1 MSTAIFLLKRALIS
15 LLLLLI
21 ASFLVFAGIRA
32 TVDPTARLATNRN
45 PEAIPRERAR
55 LHLDDSLTSQYKRWA
70 GNVFSAK
77 ASFPF
82 VDVNLGDGDI
92 DSEAVTTKLSRG
104 MQNTFE
110 LVLWGMIVAGA
121 IGISFG
127 VIAAINRNNLVDFG
141 ISGFSFL
148 GAALPTFFFGY
159 ILIDVFTAYLP
170 NWLSKMDKTS
180 HQLIVWAILLSIL
193 LVAIFTVLRYRKNK
207 NTIEHYTFTN
217 VAKIAAPTL
226 LIGSIAIYFIVQAM
240 VSKYSGTIEPLLKI
254 DADVGGHFGRD
265 IDGNFNLETIKTY
278 VKSLAM
284 PVFVLAVQLI
294 ATWSRYQRSSMVE
307 ALQSDYNRT
316 ALSKGMGKWRVYLRH
331 AFRNAQLPMVTVI
344 ALDLGSLMSGLIVT
358 EFIFQI
364 QGMGAIFVKALE
376 AGDATTLTG
385 FTMLVAIF
393 VIGANLLADLI
404 YTIIDP
410 RIRT

>member
-1 MSTAIFLLKRALIS
+1 MSSAIFLLKRALIS

-32 TVDPTARLATNRN
+32 TVDPTTRLATNRN

-55 LHLDDSLTSQYKRWA
+55 LHLNEGIAKQYTRWA
-70 GNVFSAK
+70 GNVFSTK

-82 VDVNLGDGDI
+82 VDVNLGNGDV
-92 DSEAVTTKLSRG
+92 DSEAVTTKLYRG
-104 MQNTFE
+104 MNNTFE
-110 LVLWGMIVAGA
+110 LVLWGMIVAGVL
-121 IGISFG
+121 GITFG
-127 VIAAINRNNLVDFG
+127 VIAAINRNNVIDFAV
-141 ISGFSFL
+141 SGFSFL

-159 ILIDVFTAYLP
+159 ILIDIFTSYLP
-170 NWLSKMDKTS
+170 DWLSKIEDPS
-180 HQLIVWAILLSIL
+180 HLIIIWTFFLLILAGAIH
-193 LVAIFTVLRYRKNK
+193 TVLRYRKNK
-207 NTIEHYTFTN
+207 NYIDKFTVAN
-217 VAKIAAPTL
+217 VAKIAIPS
-226 LIGSIAIYFIVQAM
+226 LIVGCIIIYFIVHAM
-240 VSKYSGTIEPLLKI
+240 ISRYSGNAEPLLKI

-265 IDGNFNLETIKTY
+265 VDGNFNFDTISAY
-278 VKSLAM
+278 FKSLAM
-284 PVFVLAVQLI
+284 PIVVLAVQLI
-294 ATWSRYQRSSMVE
+294 ATWSRYQRSSMIE

-364 QGMGAIFVKALE
+364 QGMGAIFIKALN

-385 FTMLVAIF
+385 FTMIVALF
-393 VIGANLLADLI
+393 VIGANLFADLI

-410 RIRT
+410 RIRV